1 MLLPPTE
8 MNLFWISLAD
18 FRYIFFENESK
29 MLTIIS
35 TSVLNETSSVHL
47 KTYLN
52 PAKFC
57 T

>member
-18 FRYIFFENESK
+18 FCYIFFENESK